1 MAERMSTSTRMDR
14 ARANGKVTR
23 IENGH
28 RKRKARRNRDLR
40 FVQLVQ
46 KGTFPYTPA
55 IMSWAS
61 QTLGVPSTQL
71 TADMVKA
78 IHAAG

>member
-1 MAERMSTSTRMDR
+1 MAERMSTATRMDR

-28 RKRKARRNRDLR
+28 RKRKARALRDKK
-40 FVQLVQ
+40 FMELVV
-46 KGTFPYTPA
+46 KGSFPYTPA

-61 QTLGVPSTQL
+61 EKLGRPSTQL
-71 TADMVKA
+71 TADQVQAIKA
-78 IHAAG
+78 E